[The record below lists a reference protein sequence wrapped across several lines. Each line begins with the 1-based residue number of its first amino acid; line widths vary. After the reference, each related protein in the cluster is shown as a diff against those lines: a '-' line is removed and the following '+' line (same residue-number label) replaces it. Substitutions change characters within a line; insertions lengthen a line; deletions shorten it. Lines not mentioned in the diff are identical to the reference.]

1 MISFFRSFCGFSGVK
16 LGVTEGESL
25 NKSSIPE
32 VDWRVDWGVL
42 SIAFGAS
49 VFSASDASAAAE
61 TIIAQN

>member
-1 MISFFRSFCGFSGVK
+1 MISFFTSFCGFSVVK

-32 VDWRVDWGVL
+32 VDWGVL
-42 SIAFGAS
+42 STAFVAS
-49 VFSASDASAAAE
+49 VFSAVDASAAAE